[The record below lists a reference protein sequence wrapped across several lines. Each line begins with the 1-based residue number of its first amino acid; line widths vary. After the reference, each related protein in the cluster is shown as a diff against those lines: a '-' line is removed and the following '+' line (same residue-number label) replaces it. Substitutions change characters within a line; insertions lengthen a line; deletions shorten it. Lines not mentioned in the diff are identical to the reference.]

1 MSLWTRLR
9 MAKDNILH
17 YGGRVT
23 NKAVVCDL
31 DRATT
36 AGELDHEVAG
46 LIRQF
51 HLQGYTIIFLTHDSD
66 TRETEAMITRAR
78 VQPGTYNL
86 YHGNKEEIFQR
97 YIYPH
102 FDVQLVLEVL

>member
-1 MSLWTRLR
+1 M
-9 MAKDNILH
+9 
-17 YGGRVT
+17 
-23 NKAVVCDL
+23 VCDL

-36 AGELDHEVAG
+36 EGELDPEVAG

-51 HLQGYTIIFLTHDSD
+51 HLQGATCIIFLTHDSD
-66 TRETEAMITRAR
+66 TRKILRRCSARAR
-78 VQPGTYNL
+78 VRPGTYNL

-102 FDVQLVLEVL
+102 FDVQLVLEVI